1 MMARLLWGTLFSSI
15 GVGYF
20 IYGKKQ
26 QRWIPLACGVAL
38 MVYVYLV
45 SNVYLIVAVGV
56 VIAAVPYFLRD

>member
-1 MMARLLWGTLFSSI
+1 MMARLLWGMLFSSI

-26 QRWIPLACGVAL
+26 QSWIPLACGIAL
-38 MVYVYLV
+38 MAYVYFIT
-45 SNVYLIVAVGV
+45 NVYLIVALGV

>member
-38 MVYVYLV
+38 MAYVYLV